1 MLAILNSLN
10 ANNIPIFQ
18 PILMI
23 LVSNKALNDKT
34 NSSLA
39 HPGSG
44 SNRTIAS
51 ERQSTALA
59 TLYIGGSVTCSQ
71 KKTQGA

>member
-1 MLAILNSLN
+1 MLKDISGLGLGSN
-10 ANNIPIFQ
+10 Q
-18 PILMI
+18 PEYI
-23 LVSNKALNDKT
+23 VGPPS
-34 NSSLA
+34 

-44 SNRTIAS
+44 SDRTIAS